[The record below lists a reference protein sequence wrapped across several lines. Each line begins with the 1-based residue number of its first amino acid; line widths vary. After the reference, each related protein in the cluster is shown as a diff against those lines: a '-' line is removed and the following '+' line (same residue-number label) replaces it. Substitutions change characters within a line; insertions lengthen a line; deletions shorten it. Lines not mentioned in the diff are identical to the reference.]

1 MSSSKEFLDYDN
13 YKLNL
18 PSIGD
23 KIWDEIDSWVDEIK
37 DLDLEDEVDID
48 LKFGEKNEK
57 NSYKK
62 DVDAEIDYEKTDEK
76 VWKQII
82 KAFPKSIKFVEMP
95 GTKEGSKSENFE
107 ILNWYQKS
115 DLLWVI
121 NKYIEKNLDDNTDI
135 LVTVEY
141 EEDGENLKK
150 IILQTQPKKG
160 KAHSVS
166 FSRTSLNDLSKSE
179 EWGEVIVVPAEDIVI
194 EKSDFQEIST
204 NQPSNK
210 TVSNK
215 SVSSKTVSNK
225 ATSSNLTQKEQKEAE
240 EIFSILF

>member
-18 PSIGD
+18 TSVGN
-23 KIWDEIDSWVDEIK
+23 KIWDEIDWWVDEIK
-37 DLDLEDEVDID
+37 DLDLEEEIDID
-48 LKFGEKNEK
+48 LKSDEKNERDLD
-57 NSYKK
+57 KK
-62 DVDAEIDYEKTDEK
+62 DVEKKKNYERMDERM
-76 VWKQII
+76 WKQTI
-82 KAFPKSIKFVEMP
+82 KAFPRSIKFAQMP
-95 GTKEGSKSENFE
+95 SMKEEFKSENFE
-107 ILNWYQKS
+107 ILNWSQKS
-115 DLLWVI
+115 DLLWII

-141 EEDGENLKK
+141 EEDSENLKK

-166 FSRTSLNDLSKSE
+166 FYRTSLNDLSKSE

-194 EKSDFQEIST
+194 EKSDFQEIT
-204 NQPSNK
+204 NNQSSNK
-210 TVSNK
+210 MVSNKAVSNK
-215 SVSSKTVSNK
+215 STSSK
-225 ATSSNLTQKEQKEAE
+225 LTQKEQKEAE